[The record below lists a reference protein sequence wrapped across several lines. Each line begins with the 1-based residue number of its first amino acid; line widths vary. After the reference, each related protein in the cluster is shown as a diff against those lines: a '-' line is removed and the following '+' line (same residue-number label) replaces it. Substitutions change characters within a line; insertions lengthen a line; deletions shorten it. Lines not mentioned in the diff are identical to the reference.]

1 MNQIVTSDCKYLK
14 FNVPYR
20 YFLVCADLWSGQIF
34 VVTVCSWR
42 YHDRCWRKILDFD
55 VYTAKKLFPKKQFH
69 LRLLYSQCFEALI
82 RVRNLPID
90 LRKGRPYKTLQIF
103 ISLIFFVFF
112 CFFCS
117 ANKPL
122 KRHGGS
128 GNSSTILQ
136 KKRKKWI
143 VVFALLWWL
152 ECCTKPSNILMK
164 VKYYPWTEKYK
175 FTAKAAKYRIIR
187 QNSPLVFMG
196 KSWSSWYFDI
206 WLLFDFVHTCF
217 KCNLIFK

>member
-14 FNVPYR
+14 FNVPYC

-55 VYTAKKLFPKKQFH
+55 VYTAKKLFRKKQFH

-82 RVRNLPID
+82 RIRNLPID

-112 CFFCS
+112 LFFFV
-117 ANKPL
+117 
-122 KRHGGS
+122 
-128 GNSSTILQ
+128 LQ
-136 KKRKKWI
+136 TNLSKDMVAQVTVEKKRKKWI
-143 VVFALLWWL
+143 VVLALLWWL
-152 ECCTKPSNILMK
+152 ECCIKPSNILMK
-164 VKYYPWTEKYK
+164 VK
-175 FTAKAAKYRIIR
+175 
-187 QNSPLVFMG
+187 
-196 KSWSSWYFDI
+196 
-206 WLLFDFVHTCF
+206 
-217 KCNLIFK
+217 

>member
-34 VVTVCSWR
+34 VVTVCSWQ
-42 YHDRCWRKILDFD
+42 YHDGCWRKILDFD

-128 GNSSTILQ
+128 GNSRKEKKKVNCCLCSFVMAGMLYKTLKHINESKILSMD
-136 KKRKKWI
+136 RKI
-143 VVFALLWWL
+143 QIYGQGSEV
-152 ECCTKPSNILMK
+152 
-164 VKYYPWTEKYK
+164 
-175 FTAKAAKYRIIR
+175 
-187 QNSPLVFMG
+187 
-196 KSWSSWYFDI
+196 
-206 WLLFDFVHTCF
+206 
-217 KCNLIFK
+217 

>member
-14 FNVPYR
+14 FNVPYC

-69 LRLLYSQCFEALI
+69 LRLLYSQCFDALI
-82 RVRNLPID
+82 RIQNLPID

-112 CFFCS
+112 FSFFV
-117 ANKPL
+117 
-122 KRHGGS
+122 
-128 GNSSTILQ
+128 LQ
-136 KKRKKWI
+136 TNLSKDMVAQVTVVQFCKRKEKSE
-143 VVFALLWWL
+143 LL
-152 ECCTKPSNILMK
+152 S
-164 VKYYPWTEKYK
+164 
-175 FTAKAAKYRIIR
+175 
-187 QNSPLVFMG
+187 
-196 KSWSSWYFDI
+196 
-206 WLLFDFVHTCF
+206 LLFCDGWNAVQ
-217 KCNLIFK
+217 NPQIY